1 MQIKA
6 VVPSSASCAGFCSQA
21 QRRENRVPVSLT
33 DVLDE
38 AGKNER
44 NVGFIKY
51 QSLTAYV
58 FKTKWAIK

>member
-1 MQIKA
+1 M
-6 VVPSSASCAGFCSQA
+6 
-21 QRRENRVPVSLT
+21 PVSLT